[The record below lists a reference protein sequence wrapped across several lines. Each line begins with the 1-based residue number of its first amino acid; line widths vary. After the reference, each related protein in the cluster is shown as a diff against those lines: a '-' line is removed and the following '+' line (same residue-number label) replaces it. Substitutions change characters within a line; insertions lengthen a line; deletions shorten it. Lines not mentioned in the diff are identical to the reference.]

1 MEKTDKVS
9 NNQRENDIEKIK
21 SLSVYKLVSDNF
33 DLISDFVDVEC
44 EINDRVTQIETKHQ
58 IMGPIDKKKIK
69 RDIDDLN
76 KEEAELLDQLI
87 TKLDVVDGVKMI
99 PDNKDLIKALDI
111 VYDEKNTEDDDDD
124 DEAEND
130 FENERT
136 DFSSEEE
143 YVPNISE
150 KIKKRLIERGILQPE
165 NNDKE
170 LQETDAQIISMDEQ
184 ARLEKVRELLRSV
197 PEDKKSSDYFD
208 PQKKQ
213 LEILASSGIK
223 TKKKLLGKYY
233 DDAGRQMLGVAEIY
247 AYFEREICENK
258 ETDLDQ
264 MRLSFEKMAK
274 VFKLTSW
281 QINRFEIASNKLKE
295 IAKNIEDFW
304 VQNKDKASGDIS
316 LEVFGYKPDG
326 EISIKK
332 EKFSLVC
339 HCFNHDDFS
348 RIHSKCNG
356 DPDEDSANECAGFFT
371 NYFKYNVIVI
381 DNSLTVSD
389 DELDETLIHEKKHL
403 VDYLI
408 DEAFSEAS
416 FIEDGSTNYDVVREK
431 YFNRLIE
438 EAKIETFA
446 FFKEGWNLYAIY
458 KNMIENYNFA
468 HALTTRDEWSKL
480 GKEYIKGKDNE
491 FEEIS
496 WKEFKNSVVSYRRRF
511 RDELKKGLM
520 LLETLESAGFSR
532 ERIISLFQTVPLE
545 KWNKHVSRLERS
557 KYFLEETENNIKQRF
572 DNLMIRKEELEK
584 EIDSYKKSTSL
595 SVRMFKYIRRDEGWQ
610 NKKELNSIKKET
622 KYLNELLED
631 IKDVKM
637 NK

>member
-143 YVPNISE
+143 YIPNISE
-150 KIKKRLIERGILQPE
+150 KIKRRLIERGILQPE

-170 LQETDAQIISMDEQ
+170 LQEQETDAKIISIDEQ
-184 ARLEKVRELLRSV
+184 ARLEKVRELLKNV
-197 PEDKKSSDYFD
+197 TEDKKSTDDFD

-213 LEILASSGIK
+213 VEILASSGIK
-223 TKKKLLGKYY
+223 TKKELLGKYY

-258 ETDLDQ
+258 EPDLDQ
-264 MRLSFEKMAK
+264 IWLTFKKMAK

-281 QINRFEIASNKLKE
+281 QINRFEMSFNKLKE
-295 IAKNIEDFW
+295 VAKNIEDFW
-304 VQNKDKASGDIS
+304 VKNKNKESSDIA
-316 LEVFGYKPDG
+316 LEVFGFKPDG
-326 EISIKK
+326 EININK

-339 HCFNHDDFS
+339 YCFNHDDFS
-348 RIHSKCNG
+348 KIYKS
-356 DPDEDSANECAGFFT
+356 DEDSEEDATECDGFFT
-371 NYFKYNVIVI
+371 PCFKYNTVVI
-381 DNSLTVSD
+381 DNSRTVSD
-389 DELDETLIHEKKHL
+389 NELNETLIHEKKHL
-403 VDYLI
+403 VDCLI
-408 DEAFSEAS
+408 DEAFSEAN

-431 YFNRLIE
+431 YFNRLLK

-446 FFKEGWNLYAIY
+446 FFKEGWDAYAIY
-458 KNMIENYNFA
+458 RNLIENYTP
-468 HALTTRDEWSKL
+468 ALTTRHEWTKL
-480 GKEYIKGKDNE
+480 GKEYRDMETNVL
-491 FEEIS
+491 EEMS

-511 RDELKKGLM
+511 RDELKKSLM
-520 LLETLESAGFSR
+520 LLETLELAGFPR

-545 KWNKHVSRLERS
+545 QWNKHLSRLERS